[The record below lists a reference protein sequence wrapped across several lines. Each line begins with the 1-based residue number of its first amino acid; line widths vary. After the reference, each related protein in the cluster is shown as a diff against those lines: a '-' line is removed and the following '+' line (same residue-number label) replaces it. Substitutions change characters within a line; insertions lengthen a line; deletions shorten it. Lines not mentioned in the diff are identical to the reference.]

1 MLSSGKPDEIDDD
14 SILNILDSLHNDDDD
29 EIDQTNEVVE
39 DIDYDS
45 ALLQASNS
53 RVKNYNFFYL
63 DHRAQAIGT

>member
-29 EIDQTNEVVE
+29 EIDQTNDVDE

-45 ALLQASNS
+45 ALVLASNS
-53 RVKNYNFFYL
+53 RIPKVYL
-63 DHRAQAIGT
+63 DKRV